1 MKKLMRWRD
10 VTVASFFLLAAS
22 ACQGAGK
29 QYPEVTTLESQPVPV
44 TTLMAAEPVGT
55 TTLEVVGAAG
65 NTTTTLEPKS
75 QGAPATELK
84 SEGQPATKTE
94 VETQPVAPTAVES
107 SAPPATP
114 APAPVPVEP
123 PPATPAP
130 ATVPVEPS
138 KVEVEKI
145 VTELKAERTVEGI
158 KFNLPENILFEFD
171 QYSVRA
177 KAKPTLAKINQ
188 LLSYYKDAQVFIYG
202 HTDSKGDDDYNIDL
216 SKKRAAAV
224 KYYLVNVFKQPAP
237 RMQTKGF
244 GESKPLDRNENPD
257 GSDNEAGREKNRR
270 VEFII
275 KTETRKEVIS
285 PGADTF
291 GLAVKS
297 AQDASLLVQSAK
309 TPEDWN
315 KVAKKWQEAI
325 QLMKEVPASSPNYQ
339 NAQKKVGEYEKNLK
353 YAQQNAGI

>member
-29 QYPEVTTLESQPVPV
+29 QYPEVTTVESEPVPV
-44 TTLMAAEPVGT
+44 TTVMEAEPVAT
-55 TTLEVVGAAG
+55 TTLEVVAPAG
-65 NTTTTLEPKS
+65 NTTTTLEATS

-84 SEGQPATKTE
+84 SEGQPATKTA

-107 SAPPATP
+107 S
-114 APAPVPVEP
+114 P

-158 KFNLPENILFEFD
+158 KFNLPDNILFEFD

-224 KYYLVNVFKQPAP
+224 KYYLVNVFKQPAT
-237 RMQTKGF
+237 RMQTQGF

-257 GSDNEAGREKNRR
+257 GSDNPAGREKNRR

-291 GLAVKS
+291 GVAVKS
-297 AQDASLLVQSAK
+297 AQDAALLVQSAK

-315 KVAKKWQEAI
+315 NAAKKWQEAI

-339 NAQKKVGEYEKNLK
+339 NAQKKVGEYENNLK